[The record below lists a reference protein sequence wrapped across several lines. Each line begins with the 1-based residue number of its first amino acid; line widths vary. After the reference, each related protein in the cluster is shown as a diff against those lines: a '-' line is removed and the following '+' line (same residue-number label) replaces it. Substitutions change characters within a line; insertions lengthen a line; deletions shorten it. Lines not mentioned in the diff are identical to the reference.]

1 MLLLLAEDDERLGKL
16 LLHLLK
22 KDGYQADWALDGL
35 EALSLIDNCE
45 YDLAVLDWMMPEMDG
60 IELCQRLR
68 ERGFSGGILMLTAK
82 DTLQDRI
89 IGLDS
94 GADDYLV
101 KPFEYDELSARLRA
115 LSRRSRQPLTQDR
128 VEIGAITVDRNSK
141 SAYIGEDT
149 LNLSR
154 REFQLLDLLL
164 RNRGRTVPREVII
177 DRVWGMDGEVTDNNL
192 DAFIRLLR
200 KKLET
205 NGQPRV
211 IVNIRGIGYRLEV

>member
-1 MLLLLAEDDERLGKL
+1 M
-16 LLHLLK
+16 
-22 KDGYQADWALDGL
+22 
-35 EALSLIDNCE
+35 
-45 YDLAVLDWMMPEMDG
+45 
-60 IELCQRLR
+60 
-68 ERGFSGGILMLTAK
+68 
-82 DTLQDRI
+82 
-89 IGLDS
+89 
-94 GADDYLV
+94 
-101 KPFEYDELSARLRA
+101 
-115 LSRRSRQPLTQDR
+115 
-128 VEIGAITVDRNSK
+128 DRNSK
-141 SAYIGEDT
+141 SAYIGEDS

-205 NGQPRV
+205 DGQPRV